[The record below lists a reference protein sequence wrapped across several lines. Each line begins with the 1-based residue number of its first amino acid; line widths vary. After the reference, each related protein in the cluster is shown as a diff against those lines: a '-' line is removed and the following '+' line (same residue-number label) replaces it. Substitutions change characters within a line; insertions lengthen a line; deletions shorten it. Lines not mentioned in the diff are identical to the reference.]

1 MVGLSGVVGAD
12 AGAVEVDTVPAT
24 VDDEVRAT
32 HRADGV
38 AVRTAFHRGASV
50 EQPVTAPDGALVWVW
65 GEVYAVGTGD
75 DRERV
80 DPRET
85 ARVCAAESAAH
96 GRSFPDR
103 LDGEFAGVRYDPE
116 TGRATLFTDRLGAR
130 PLYYAVGDD
139 ALAFST
145 SVQRVPEV
153 DGATFAFDSDFL
165 AEYLYAR
172 RTFGARTP
180 IAGVDQ
186 LAPATTVA
194 YDPTDGRLDERR
206 YWAPRYRPVERPLS
220 HYVDELAERFAAAV
234 ADRTADD
241 RTAGLLLSGGSD
253 SRAVLAAAGTDARA
267 GVGADATESESTSA
281 GRGERIRT
289 YHMNDGWNREARI
302 ARRIADAADA
312 PFTLLERGP
321 SYHETLLERAAPIQE
336 FIGPFNTGHALGFA
350 DRLAGDVDVLLTGLY
365 SDSLFGPW
373 SIPSPEIPLPYGASL
388 PLPLADLPGS
398 VDEYAAAQAASQPA
412 RDPDYLD
419 APPLADLVREHVREG
434 VTSLD
439 HHGVV
444 HPDVESLVLS
454 EFYYPIT
461 NGIGFDLYS
470 ALQIAPTRNPFLD
483 RRLVDL
489 HLEIPLR
496 YRLRH
501 DLVALALERLDEAL
515 AAIPHPSTRLP
526 LTAPHLAH
534 VAAAPA
540 SSLVDRLRD
549 GGDSYLTWG
558 PWQDKDALLRGHDF
572 VGDALREHDA
582 VLRGLPGVDAD
593 AAWET
598 YRRHRAGEVDAAEE
612 LYRLLT
618 VASMPMAARLVGDG
632 GEK

>member
-1 MVGLSGVVGAD
+1 MVGLSGVVGA
-12 AGAVEVDTVPAT
+12 GATETEVDTVPAT
-24 VDDEVRAT
+24 VDDEVRGT

-50 EQPVTAPDGALVWVW
+50 EQPVTAPDGALIWVW
-65 GEVYAVGTGD
+65 GEVYGVGDGD
-75 DRERV
+75 ERERV

-85 ARVCAAESAAH
+85 ARVCAAQSAAH

-116 TGRATLFTDRLGAR
+116 TGRATLFTDRLGAH

-145 SVQRVPEV
+145 SVQSVPEV
-153 DGATFAFDSDFL
+153 DGAAFAFAPDYL

-172 RTFGARTP
+172 RTFGTRTP
-180 IAGVDQ
+180 VAGIDQ

-194 YDPTDGRLDERR
+194 YDPADGGLDERR
-206 YWAPRYRPVERPLS
+206 YWAPRYRPVDRPLS

-241 RTAGLLLSGGSD
+241 RAAGLLLSGGSD
-253 SRAVLAAAGTDARA
+253 SRAVLAAAGE
-267 GVGADATESESTSA
+267 GADASA
-281 GRGERIRT
+281 VGDRRERAGGSGGGEPIRA

-302 ARRIADAADA
+302 ARRIADTGDA
-312 PFTLLERGP
+312 PFTLLDRGP

-350 DRLAGDVDVLLTGLY
+350 SELAADVDVLLTGLY

-373 SIPSPEIPLPYGASL
+373 SVPSPEVPLPYGASL
-388 PLPLADLPGS
+388 PLPITDLPET
-398 VDEYAAAQAASQPA
+398 VEEYAAAHAASQPA

-419 APPLADLVREHVREG
+419 APPLDQLVRENVREG
-434 VTSLD
+434 IASID
-439 HHGVV
+439 HHGVD
-444 HPDVESLVLS
+444 HPDVERLALS

-501 DLVALALERLDEAL
+501 DLVALALERLDEEL

-534 VAAAPA
+534 VVAAPA
-540 SSLVDRLRD
+540 SSLLDKLR
-549 GGDSYLTWG
+549 GGRDSYRTWG
-558 PWQDKDALLRGHDF
+558 PWQDKDALLRERDF
-572 VGDALREHDA
+572 VGDALREADDVVRA
-582 VLRGLPGVDAD
+582 LPGVDRD

-598 YRRHRAGEVDAAEE
+598 YRRHRAGEIDAGEE

-618 VASMPMAARLVGDG
+618 VAATPLAARLVGDDS
-632 GEK
+632 E

>member
-1 MVGLSGVVGAD
+1 MVGLSGVVGA
-12 AGAVEVDTVPAT
+12 GATETEIDTVPAT
-24 VDDEVRAT
+24 VDDEVRGT

-50 EQPVTAPDGALVWVW
+50 EQPVTAPDGALIWVW
-65 GEVYAVGTGD
+65 GEVYGVGDGD
-75 DRERV
+75 ERERV

-85 ARVCAAESAAH
+85 ARVCAAQSAAH

-145 SVQRVPEV
+145 SVQSVPEV
-153 DGATFAFDSDFL
+153 DGAAFAFDPDYL

-172 RTFGARTP
+172 RTFGTRTP
-180 IAGVDQ
+180 IAGIDQ

-194 YDPTDGRLDERR
+194 YDPAGGGLNERR
-206 YWAPRYRPVERPLS
+206 YWAPRYRPVDRPLS

-241 RTAGLLLSGGSD
+241 RAAGLLLSGGSD
-253 SRAVLAAAGTDARA
+253 SRAVLAAAGEEAGASAVEGRRERA
-267 GVGADATESESTSA
+267 DGG
-281 GRGERIRT
+281 GNGEPIRA

-302 ARRIADAADA
+302 ARRIADTGDA
-312 PFTLLERGP
+312 PFTLLDRRP
-321 SYHETLLERAAPIQE
+321 SYHETLSERAAPIQE

-350 DRLAGDVDVLLTGLY
+350 SELAADVDVLLTGLY

-373 SIPSPEIPLPYGASL
+373 SVPSPEVPLPYGASL
-388 PLPLADLPGS
+388 PLPITDLPET
-398 VDEYAAAQAASQPA
+398 VEEYAAAHAASQPA

-419 APPLADLVREHVREG
+419 APPLDQLVRENVREG
-434 VTSLD
+434 VASID
-439 HHGVV
+439 HHGVD
-444 HPDVESLVLS
+444 HPDVERLALS

-501 DLVALALERLDEAL
+501 DLVALALERLDEEL

-534 VAAAPA
+534 VVAAPA
-540 SSLVDRLRD
+540 SSLLDKLR
-549 GGDSYLTWG
+549 GGRDSYRTWG
-558 PWQDKDALLRGHDF
+558 PWQDKDALLRERDF
-572 VGDALREHDA
+572 VGDALREADDVVRA
-582 VLRGLPGVDAD
+582 LPGVDRD

-598 YRRHRAGEVDAAEE
+598 YRRHRAGEIDAGEE

-618 VASMPMAARLVGDG
+618 VAATPLAARLVGDD
-632 GEK
+632 GE